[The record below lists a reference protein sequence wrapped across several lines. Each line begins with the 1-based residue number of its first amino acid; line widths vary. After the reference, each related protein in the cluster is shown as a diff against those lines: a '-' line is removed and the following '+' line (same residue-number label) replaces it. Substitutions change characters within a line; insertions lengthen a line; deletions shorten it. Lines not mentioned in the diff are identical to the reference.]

1 MQSTE
6 ADQAMGIGCEGER
19 AEADSLEEKAKA
31 QDGLGEVKLQNNL
44 EEESSQ
50 EPAGG
55 DMEDIEKYDIAT
67 PRGTMQEKLRECF
80 ARAACSIADWMIDGS
95 LPESQEAVM
104 NRAKVLFEVCNYGEL
119 EAKTIATML
128 EQAKTTA
135 SAIVKTIQN
144 DALMGA
150 IITEGI
156 GADVMQ
162 NLSRALA
169 AKEKASANPSSNHAG
184 PAFSLE
190 GTGGGTVGV
199 SSHAG
204 AGSALLLGGIGGGIA
219 GTSAAGNSSLFGGPS
234 DSGALLGG
242 EASSISFTKTSTLA
256 GNKAAVSACG
266 QKGGGLLCLTDTS
279 DGFTAVGKKMHK
291 TDPGIGKQSGRKLPT
306 KDEINM
312 NSVELPGGIRLRR
325 EFYSAPNVPI
335 TIPTDKSVEEIL
347 YPDEKGKFQ
356 LPPGW
361 YVLAFSYETKPP
373 KENPQKSTN
382 TYFKIYQPVVFL
394 NSMVPIR
401 SKAGISAK
409 CKTDELP
416 KDLAGTLV
424 AGDFV
429 IGMVGWELNAWGGWR
444 ELLVHGSGVRKTLCP
459 DDLQMNPKTEVGPKP
474 DDVSPKKRKDSK
486 STEMVALGKTFSN
499 MAEFADAIIK
509 KCSEDTD
516 EKIKGVEERLNKTM
530 VDKFAEAATRQNTS
544 DEKQDNV
551 MKMLAKLCLK
561 SGIALDDE
569 PPAAAGA
576 STDGDVTM
584 AIDDK
589 KKDQVGV

>member
-1 MQSTE
+1 MQGAE
-6 ADQAMGIGCEGER
+6 AGQAMEIGGGGG
-19 AEADSLEEKAKA
+19 ADADSLEEKAKA

-144 DALMGA
+144 DA
-150 IITEGI
+150 
-156 GADVMQ
+156 
-162 NLSRALA
+162 
-169 AKEKASANPSSNHAG
+169 P
-184 PAFSLE
+184 FSLD

-219 GTSAAGNSSLFGGPS
+219 GTSAAGNSSLLGGPS

-242 EASSISFTKTSTLA
+242 EASSISFTKASALA
-256 GNKAAVSACG
+256 GNKTAVSACG

-279 DGFTAVGKKMHK
+279 DGFTAVGKKTHK

-325 EFYSAPNVPI
+325 EFCSAPNVPI

-382 TYFKIYQPVVFL
+382 TYFKIYQPAVFL
-394 NSMVPIR
+394 NSVVPIR
-401 SKAGISAK
+401 SKAGLSAK

-429 IGMVGWELNAWGGWR
+429 IGMVGWELNVQPS
-444 ELLVHGSGVRKTLCP
+444 L
-459 DDLQMNPKTEVGPKP
+459 
-474 DDVSPKKRKDSK
+474 
-486 STEMVALGKTFSN
+486 SN
-499 MAEFADAIIK
+499 QK
-509 KCSEDTD
+509 
-516 EKIKGVEERLNKTM
+516 
-530 VDKFAEAATRQNTS
+530 
-544 DEKQDNV
+544 
-551 MKMLAKLCLK
+551 
-561 SGIALDDE
+561 
-569 PPAAAGA
+569 
-576 STDGDVTM
+576 
-584 AIDDK
+584 
-589 KKDQVGV
+589 